1 MMKMYVGKT
10 VLFVLILAF
19 SVQFGSSQENV
30 SWRLTGKAKH
40 DVKIPDI
47 LGYQTLLCDPHMHTV
62 FSDGKV
68 WPTVRVDEAYREDLD
83 FIAISDHIEYQPH
96 KKDVST
102 NHNRAYDLTFEPAK
116 MLNLLMPRG
125 SEITRNTPP
134 GHFNAIFL
142 EDSNA
147 LDTDDFLTQIEI
159 ANKQGAFVFW
169 NHQAWKGEEL
179 GSWRDI
185 HTTIY
190 EKKWLHGMEVANG
203 GTYYPS
209 AHQWCIDK
217 GMTMLGTSDVHSPFL
232 RTETTPDEHR
242 TMTFVFVKE
251 RSLAGVKEA
260 LFAGRTAAWNK
271 NEVIGLEKYL
281 KEIFAQ
287 SIEIGD
293 PFLIEDDSMYVEISN
308 SSDIHFDLKRIGESG
323 PESFQIPARSSIQ
336 IRRRAEGQTETS
348 SLKYEVTNLL
358 VAPGE
363 GLPVELTFSAE

>member
-1 MMKMYVGKT
+1 MRRFFVASVVFVASFVIG
-10 VLFVLILAF
+10 VLPGLT
-19 SVQFGSSQENV
+19 QEKV
-30 SWRLTGKAKH
+30 SWRLTGEAKH

-96 KKDVST
+96 KEDIPT
-102 NHNRAYDLTFEPAK
+102 NHNRAYELTVGPAT
-116 MLNLLMPRG
+116 MLNLLMPRA
-125 SEITRNTPP
+125 SEITRSTPP
-134 GHFNAIFL
+134 GHFNAVFL
-142 EDSNA
+142 KDSSA
-147 LDTDDFLTQIEI
+147 LDNDDFLAQIEI
-159 ANKQGAFVFW
+159 ANQQGAFVFW

-209 AHQWCIDK
+209 AHQWCLDK
-217 GMTMLGTSDVHSPFL
+217 GMTMLGTSDVHKPFL
-232 RTETTPDEHR
+232 RTQTSPDEHR
-242 TMTFVFVKE
+242 TMTFAFVKE
-251 RSLAGVKEA
+251 RTIEGVKEA

-287 SIEIGD
+287 SITISET
-293 PFLIEDDSMYVEISN
+293 FLKKDNAMYVEISN
-308 SSDIHFDLKRIGESG
+308 SSDIHFDLERTGEEG
-323 PESFQIPARSSIQ
+323 PQSFQIPARSSVQ
-336 IRRRAEGQTETS
+336 IRRQAEGETNAA

-358 VAPGE
+358 VAPGK
-363 GLPVELTFSAE
+363 GLPVELKLFD